1 MPETHETVLGF
12 DFGTR
17 KTGVAIGQSI
27 TGTAT
32 PLTTLMSRDQAP
44 DWQGIA
50 ALIVEW
56 QPDTLVVG
64 LPANMDDSES
74 ALGKRARRFARQ
86 LTGRFRLPVQLV
98 DERLT
103 TREARAH
110 LGTQL
115 TGVSDP
121 RTDSLAA
128 ALLIESYFRDGGT
141 QP

>member
-1 MPETHETVLGF
+1 MPEAQQTVLGF

-17 KTGVAIGQSI
+17 KTGVAIGQTV

-32 PLTTLMSRDQAP
+32 PLTTLTSRNQAP

-50 ALIVEW
+50 ELLVAW
-56 QPDTLVVG
+56 QPDALVVG

-74 ALGKRARRFARQ
+74 ALGQRARRFARQ
-86 LTGRFRLPVQLV
+86 LEGRFQLPVWLV

-110 LGTQL
+110 LGSQL
-115 TGVSDP
+115 KGMSDP

-141 QP
+141 RP